1 MCRAFASTYGWWFD
15 CCKTM
20 FSNMLTRLCRESMSP
35 RNRMLFSQLIVKNLR
50 RRWARTVLTILG
62 LAVAVTATTT
72 LWNIAWGYADSAKEF
87 YSDRGV
93 DIVVVR
99 AGVANRLTS
108 SLKSELAAR
117 LKTVPGVDDA
127 DGSLTE
133 MVSVGKAILVGI
145 PLRGLDPSGFT
156 IAMLPISEGRSLQ
169 PSDHG
174 VVLIGNGIAETLA
187 KKPGDSLDV
196 EGKQFQI
203 AGVIQAGNPFDA
215 NCIIAPVGDVQSLM
229 GRPQTISEF
238 QVRAAKSVRDD
249 AALQGVCRAIEAL
262 QDDQHQPLGLKA
274 QPTHQFV
281 STATESKLGGAS
293 AWAITI
299 IVVVLSFAS
308 ILNTML
314 MSVIERTKELGIL
327 RAVGWKRGR
336 VLRMILG
343 ESAVISIAGAV
354 VGSILSWLLI
364 RILSVWPPTTLLVPA
379 TISTAALVP
388 GFAVATIA
396 GIAGAFYPAMH
407 AASVPPIESLRYE

>member
-1 MCRAFASTYGWWFD
+1 
-15 CCKTM
+15 
-20 FSNMLTRLCRESMSP
+20 
-35 RNRMLFSQLIVKNLR
+35 MLFTEVIVKNLR

-72 LWNIAWGYADSAKEF
+72 LWNIAWGYAESAKEF

-108 SLKSELAAR
+108 SLRSDLATR
-117 LKTVPGVDDA
+117 LKTVPGVDNV

-133 MVSVGKAILVGI
+133 MVSVAKAILIGI
-145 PLRGLDPSGFT
+145 PLRGLAPDGFT
-156 IAMLPISEGRSLQ
+156 IEKLPIGQGRALK
-169 PSDHG
+169 PDDHES
-174 VVLIGNGIAETLA
+174 VIIGNGIAVTLG

-203 AGVIQAGNPFDA
+203 VGIIQAANPFDA
-215 NCIIAPVGDVQSLM
+215 NCIIAPVGDVQTLM
-229 GRPQTISEF
+229 GRPGTISEF
-238 QVRAAKSVRDD
+238 QIRAAKSVRDD
-249 AALQGVCRAIEAL
+249 AALAGVCRAIEAL

-281 STATESKLGGAS
+281 STATEAKLGGAS
-293 AWAITI
+293 AWAITA

-314 MSVIERTKELGIL
+314 MSVLERTKELGIL
-327 RAVGWKRGR
+327 RAVGWRRSR

-343 ESAVISIAGAV
+343 ESAVISLAGAI
-354 VGSILSWLLI
+354 VGSILSWVLI
-364 RILSVWPPTTLLVPA
+364 LILSSWPRTTLLVPA
-379 TISTAALVP
+379 SVSLAALIP
-388 GFAVATIA
+388 GFAVAVIA
-396 GIAGAFYPAMH
+396 GIVGALYPAIR